1 MDHVSGSPCAKKS
14 GHFKLSPSPI
24 GSEKWRQWDE
34 QLADDHIARLI
45 KKSLSLLDLSP
56 LMESYSG
63 CGSAP
68 HRPDLMVGM
77 MLVEKHA
84 GNCSPSAWHRHQ
96 TDHISLCWIGEG
108 ICPARGVWYQF
119 RDRVGRYLGLWLS
132 QILKLAQTT
141 GITDATE
148 GVIDGILIAAS
159 ASRHRLLNDKQL
171 TTRLQQLL
179 EYVDQ
184 RKEPAIRRPGWMAK
198 TPDGRRIQTVRFQRA
213 KELLQPRLVANAK
226 KCPSE
231 RLSVEQVVISAS
243 DPEAALAPDK
253 FKVFRPLYNSILI
266 ADRHSQLILGFDVV
280 AWGQDTNYL
289 ISTIKRTEK
298 LTGRSLEQVTADAGF
313 ITGHNL
319 QQCEQHRVEL
329 IGPWKTNDF
338 SKPTASKFYLKDLFI
353 WHADDNEYECPAH
366 QRLRFRSTE
375 KRRRADGHE
384 ELQKRFKTD
393 RGVCVSCPLRS
404 ACTTSEEGREMRRG
418 QYEDHVSA
426 HRIKM
431 ETPEAKAISKKRGQV
446 IERCFADAKEHRGL
460 RRHTGR
466 GLPRAKTDTG
476 LTVLIHNLVVIQK
489 ALASQNPKLLT
500 NP

>member
-1 MDHVSGSPCAKKS
+1 MDHVNGSPCTKKP
-14 GHFKLSPSPI
+14 HRFELSPSPI
-24 GSEKWRQWDE
+24 GSVEWQRWDE
-34 QLADDHIARLI
+34 QLDDHHIARLI
-45 KKSLSLLDLSP
+45 KKSLALLDLSP
-56 LMESYSG
+56 LIESYSG
-63 CGSAP
+63 RGSAAY
-68 HRPDLMVGM
+68 RPELMLGIV
-77 MLVEKHA
+77 LAEKYA

-96 TDHISLCWIGEG
+96 NDHISLCWIGEG

-119 RDRVGRYLGLWLS
+119 RDRVGRYLDLWLS
-132 QILKLAQTT
+132 QILKMAQTT
-141 GITDATE
+141 GITEAKQ
-148 GVIDGILIAAS
+148 GVIDGTLIAAS

-171 TTRLQQLL
+171 TTRLQQLHDS
-179 EYVDQ
+179 VDPG
-184 RKEPAIRRPGWMAK
+184 EESAPRRPAWMAK
-198 TPDGRRIQTVRFQRA
+198 TPDGRLIQAGRFQRA

-226 KCPSE
+226 RCPSE

-289 ISTIKRTEK
+289 ISTIKRTEQ

-313 ITGHNL
+313 ITGYNL

-338 SKPTASKFYLKDLFI
+338 SKPATAKFYLKDLFI
-353 WHADDNEYECPAH
+353 WHGDDNEYECPAH

-384 ELQKRFKTD
+384 ELQRRFKTD
-393 RGVCVSCPLRS
+393 RGVYALCPCRS

-431 ETPEAKAISKKRGQV
+431 ATPEAKAISKKRGQV
-446 IERCFADAKEHRGL
+446 IERCFADAKEHRSL
-460 RRHTGR
+460 KRHTGR
-466 GLPRAKTDTG
+466 GLPRAKIDTG
-476 LTVLIHNLVVIQK
+476 LTVLLNNLVLIQK
-489 ALASQNPKLLT
+489 AQAAQNPKLLT